1 MYTGSPPSCGLPE
14 CCERGVR
21 PVDFSS
27 DYIVTVLPAL
37 LRGLWVTLL
46 LFVLT
51 LVFAIPLG
59 LPVAL
64 GSISRFWPV
73 HALCRLYVWLFRG
86 TPLMLQLFFTYY
98 GLGIIANNTGMTFL
112 RFDRFPAAVITF
124 ALNYAAYFA
133 EIYRGGILSI
143 DRGQYEAAKT
153 LGFSRTRTMFR
164 IIIPQTISRIIP
176 AVANETITL
185 VKDTALV
192 IVIAVAELLKA
203 ARDASNRDTN
213 PVAYIVAAAMYLVIT
228 FVLTVVYKKLEVHYS
243 RHERGTP

>member
-1 MYTGSPPSCGLPE
+1 M
-14 CCERGVR
+14 
-21 PVDFSS
+21 DFSL
-27 DYIVTVLPAL
+27 DYTAELLPGL
-37 LRGLWVTLL
+37 LRGLKTTLL
-46 LFVLT
+46 LFALT
-51 LVFAIPLG
+51 LIFAIPLG

-64 GSISRFWPV
+64 GSISRFRPV
-73 HALCRLYVWLFRG
+73 RALCRTYVWLFRG

-98 GLGIIANNTGMTFL
+98 GVGIIANNHGLDFL
-112 RFDRFPAAVITF
+112 RLDRFTAATATF

-192 IVIAVAELLKA
+192 VVIAVAELLKA
-203 ARDASNRDTN
+203 ARDASNRDTDST
-213 PVAYIVAAAMYLVIT
+213 AYVLAAMIYLCIT
-228 FVLTVVYKKLEVHYS
+228 FVLTVVYKKLETHYS
-243 RHERGTP
+243 RHERGAP